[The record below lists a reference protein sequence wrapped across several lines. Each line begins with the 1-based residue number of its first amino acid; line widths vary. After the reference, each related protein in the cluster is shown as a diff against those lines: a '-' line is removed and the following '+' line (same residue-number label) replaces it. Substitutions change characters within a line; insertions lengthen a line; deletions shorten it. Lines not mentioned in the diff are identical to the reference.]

1 MRSIVTIIGAG
12 ASIALSA
19 TAADA
24 AVTIITPTSH
34 PAGTVFSVSG
44 NPFTGTDS
52 LSAIIGHTGIPSGKF
67 EDIYRFTIGV
77 LGQGYIGTASGGIT
91 TNITIG
97 GIGGRTDIDFTKVL
111 VNGLFATGTYTD
123 LHGHAC
129 TTPNVGTC
137 GAGET
142 FTIAGV
148 PIYGGKLN
156 EIDVYGK
163 VGGPKRGIGS
173 YGGSATFLPLPEPT
187 TWAMMLVGFGA
198 IGFGARRKRRSE
210 LPQIA

>member
-1 MRSIVTIIGAG
+1 MRGIVSIAAATA
-12 ASIALSA
+12 AIALSA
-19 TAADA
+19 TAASA

-34 PAGTVFSVSG
+34 PAGTTFLVSG
-44 NPFTGTDS
+44 NPFVGTDPV
-52 LSAIIGHTGIPSGKF
+52 SAIIGHTGIPSGSF
-67 EDIYRFTIGV
+67 EDIYRFTIGI
-77 LGQGYIGTASGGIT
+77 LGQGQIGTASGGIT

-111 VNGLFATGTYTD
+111 VNGMFATGTYTD
-123 LHGHAC
+123 LHGNSC
-129 TTPNVGTC
+129 TTPGVGSC

-142 FTIAGV
+142 FTISGV
-148 PIYGGKLN
+148 PIVGGVLN

-187 TWAMMLVGFGA
+187 TWAMMLLGFGA
-198 IGFGARRKRRSE
+198 VGFHARRKPKSE
-210 LPQIA
+210 LLRLA

>member
-1 MRSIVTIIGAG
+1 MRGIISIIAG
-12 ASIALSA
+12 TAAIALSA
-19 TAADA
+19 TAANG

-34 PAGTVFSVSG
+34 PPGTTFSVSG
-44 NPFTGTDS
+44 NPFTGTDP
-52 LSAIIGHTGIPSGKF
+52 LSAIIGHTGIPSGVF

-77 LGQGYIGTASGGIT
+77 LGQGQIGTASGGIT

-111 VNGLFATGTYTD
+111 VNGMFATGTYTD
-123 LHGHAC
+123 LHGNAC
-129 TTPNVGTC
+129 ITPGVGSC

-148 PIYGGKLN
+148 PITGGVLN

-173 YGGSATFLPLPEPT
+173 YGGSATFLPVPEPT
-187 TWAMMLVGFGA
+187 TWAMMLLGFGA
-198 IGFGARRKRRSE
+198 IGIGVRRKRKSE
-210 LPQIA
+210 LLQIA